1 MVCLWSISM
10 RFEHFID
17 SSWNHT
23 EVMYFSQEIFEL
35 LPRDGRVWKN
45 RYSRAVIII
54 NHLKTARVVH
64 QSLIAFKTGIL
75 FGRFSNIT
83 MHTARMPQRQ
93 CELRAH
99 AGNVQ
104 VIILRVVQD
113 DLCSVCRCELVRWA
127 AHIVC
132 LRYKWIDLNIGWLQ
146 IGRSSS
152 PPLLSLSPCV
162 SPWLYQSLM
171 CCFQGNYRS
180 VSKHTPAREQR
191 RSCVE
196 GWDVCVPFCVAR
208 LSAFSRR
215 RLTRPS
221 GSSSLSF
228 LVPCACTRALIGG
241 DDRGKQCSG
250 DREGPHAARRLRQ
263 VQQGGAGQA
272 SAPAPLQVAQSVQF
286 GWIQHWAAQKGEGNE
301 LWCLCAWNGDG
312 FSLAL
317 CLDSLWDV
325 HAD

>member
-1 MVCLWSISM
+1 MFVSLEIHIWNLPAHNLFYFSQSWCVYGALVCALNTLLIPVEIILRWL
-10 RFEHFID
+10 
-17 SSWNHT
+17 
-23 EVMYFSQEIFEL
+23 YFSQEIFEL

-146 IGRSSS
+146 NGRSSS

-162 SPWLYQSLM
+162 SPWLYQSLT

-208 LSAFSRR
+208 LSAFS
-215 RLTRPS
+215 LLLSPPPHT
-221 GSSSLSF
+221 SL
-228 LVPCACTRALIGG
+228 RI
-241 DDRGKQCSG
+241 K
-250 DREGPHAARRLRQ
+250 
-263 VQQGGAGQA
+263 
-272 SAPAPLQVAQSVQF
+272 
-286 GWIQHWAAQKGEGNE
+286 
-301 LWCLCAWNGDG
+301 
-312 FSLAL
+312 LAL
-317 CLDSLWDV
+317 LPGAVCV
-325 HAD
+325 HKGFNWRRWSG